1 MARRFHVAGTR
12 VYAQLAVGLLVLGLW
27 CVKDGWFP
35 ATSVLARHPV
45 LNDAGDLDHF
55 YVFNRSLAILCLS
68 GAAVCAYVHRIV
80 R

>member
-1 MARRFHVAGTR
+1 MARRFHVAGTKT
-12 VYAQLAVGLLVLGLW
+12 YQQLAIGLLVLGLW

-35 ATSVLARHPV
+35 SETVLAKHPIRTA
-45 LNDAGDLDHF
+45 AGDLDHY

-68 GAAVCAYVHRIV
+68 GAAVCGYIHRIV